1 METVETR
8 SRSFVESLKRLDR
21 GERARL
27 RRQAG
32 KPLDEADL
40 PVSFCRALPPGVSPD
55 ELDAYWLAATLF
67 ALNPIDGGQPLA
79 RVMARIADKGG
90 GVERRFKR
98 LIEST
103 PAQLPHR
110 LRHVIRLVASHR
122 ASVDWTGLVDDL
134 LRWNFPRRPVQFH
147 WASLFYN
154 E

>member
-1 METVETR
+1 M
-8 SRSFVESLKRLDR
+8 
-21 GERARL
+21 

-32 KPLDEADL
+32 KTLDEASL
-40 PVSFCRALPPGVSPD
+40 SASFCRALPQGLSPD
-55 ELDAYWLAATLF
+55 ELDVYWLAATLF
-67 ALNPIDGGQPLA
+67 ALHPEDGGQPLA
-79 RVMARIADKGG
+79 RALARIADKGG

-103 PAQLPHR
+103 PAQLPNR

-122 ASVDWTGLVDDL
+122 VSIDWADLVDDL
-134 LRWNFPRRPVQFH
+134 LRWNMPRRPVQFR